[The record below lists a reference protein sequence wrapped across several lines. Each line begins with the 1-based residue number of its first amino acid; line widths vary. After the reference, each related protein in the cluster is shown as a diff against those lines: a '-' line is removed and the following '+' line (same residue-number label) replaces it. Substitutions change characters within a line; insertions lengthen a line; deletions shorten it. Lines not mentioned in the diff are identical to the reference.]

1 MSLRTFKLQC
11 SHRRR
16 PALLCA
22 ACCACCAVSCKPNT
36 QQLGFLFTPCWL
48 AAMLVPL
55 CTRKRNDRL
64 AGMASAVAFLII
76 LVLAIALSVT
86 QTRNRRVPMH
96 HSTYNQWG

>member
-1 MSLRTFKLQC
+1 MPAAKPNNYAS
-11 SHRRR
+11 
-16 PALLCA
+16 PALPLLPCDSI
-22 ACCACCAVSCKPNT
+22 CCL
-36 QQLGFLFTPCWL
+36 QLGFLFTPCWL

-86 QTRNRRVPMH
+86 QTRNTHRM
-96 HSTYNQWG
+96 HSTGFNQWSG